1 MRPTLILII
10 IILLLILYLLN
21 SYTENV
27 IEAVSPC
34 HSRENFTDEKGW
46 TILLTTCVNPMNK
59 NDQDE
64 IKFRTELYKT
74 QIQKWLDNTKYHI
87 FVVES
92 SNNKDL
98 ISGIND
104 PDGRLSYYFFSIDK
118 KISSSSVGEYESIKY
133 ALKNMKENEEYKKCK
148 YVLKVTGRY
157 FLDGIENVINK
168 VEKNKDMYLQ
178 IHRTGDYQNSEYF
191 GMKKALLS
199 DFIDFFNVNKLME
212 VNLYKFSIDKDY
224 VLFGPFKNDVQRG
237 GDKIVLT
244 QL

>member
-1 MRPTLILII
+1 
-10 IILLLILYLLN
+10 
-21 SYTENV
+21 
-27 IEAVSPC
+27 
-34 HSRENFTDEKGW
+34 
-46 TILLTTCVNPMNK
+46 MNK